1 MTHSVHV
8 IYSYMEQ
15 TRLNN
20 YYLFK
25 QDNTI
30 YNIFQVVETDNFI
43 EKLITVLLNLIK
55 YRVFFNRVCFN
66 LV

>member
-15 TRLNN
+15 TKFKN

-30 YNIFQVVETDNFI
+30 YNIFQVVEKEYFI
-43 EKLITVLLNLIK
+43 ETLITVLPSLIK
-55 YRVFFNRVCFN
+55 PCLFQSSLEC
-66 LV
+66 

>member
-1 MTHSVHV
+1 
-8 IYSYMEQ
+8 MEQ

-43 EKLITVLLNLIK
+43 ETLITVLPSLIK
-55 YRVFFNRVCFN
+55 PCLFQSSLEC
-66 LV
+66 